1 MAQGKEIG
9 IAVSTTMKSGT
20 ADQNPMTL
28 CQLKSRTLPRSL
40 RPNSVTLRTCCRVH
54 LRGNHR

>member
-1 MAQGKEIG
+1 
-9 IAVSTTMKSGT
+9 MKSGT

-28 CQLKSRTLPRSL
+28 CQLKSRALPRSL
-40 RPNSVTLRTCCRVH
+40 LPNSVTLRTCCRVH